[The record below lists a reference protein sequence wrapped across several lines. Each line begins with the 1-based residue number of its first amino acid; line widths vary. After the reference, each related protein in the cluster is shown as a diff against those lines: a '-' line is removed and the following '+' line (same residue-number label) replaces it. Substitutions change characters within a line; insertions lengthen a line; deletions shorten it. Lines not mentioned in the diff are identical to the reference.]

1 MKQIKTGIL
10 FQDGCVLQRDKEI
23 PVWGEGPEG
32 AEITVFLEES
42 RAVCRVKDGKWK
54 CVLPPRKA
62 ARGLTMTVTCDG
74 ETIKIQDI
82 SVGEVW
88 IAGGQ
93 SNMEYFLCYDADWE
107 TMKTAES
114 NPEIHMFN
122 VPRLAYPGHEK
133 DVSECGYWFGEGDKA
148 WPYFST
154 PGYSFARSI
163 QPILK
168 VPVGIIGC
176 NWGGT
181 SASTWMKEVCLQEAP
196 LDIYLEEYKAAI
208 AGKDPEAL
216 KKASVEAFALEDSKE
231 HREEWAKVMYGF
243 SLKEQKEWQENQEEA
258 PENPMGPYNVGRP
271 GGLYHQMLETI
282 IPCGARG
289 VLWYQGES
297 DEGHADIYDRLFE
310 AMIGCWRE
318 SFCQE
323 LPFLFVQLA
332 PYGTWLGG
340 TGEKYPELRCRQ
352 EMVSRRVPG
361 AYMTSV
367 MDLGM
372 YEDIHPKHKKEV
384 GERLALL
391 ARGKVYK
398 EELLCE
404 PPALL
409 GAERKGKKII
419 LHFAHAGV
427 GLWRKEKTPEAE
439 PEAELPSPLTGPREM
454 EDGFQVLQGEKPLEI
469 GKVRLWGNEV
479 ILHVPS
485 LSEEKCAVSFA
496 QVPYIRVRIYNSADL
511 PMKPFYCEL

>member
-1 MKQIKTGIL
+1 MQQIKTGIL

-32 AEITVFLEES
+32 AEVTVVLEES
-42 RAVCRVKDGKWK
+42 RAVSRVKDGKWK

-133 DVSECGYWFGEGDKA
+133 DVSECGYWFREGDKA

-181 SASTWMKEVCLQEAP
+181 SASTWMKEECLQEAP

-208 AGKDPEAL
+208 EGKDPEAL

-231 HREEWAKVMYGF
+231 HRK
-243 SLKEQKEWQENQEEA
+243 N
-258 PENPMGPYNVGRP
+258 GR
-271 GGLYHQMLETI
+271 
-282 IPCGARG
+282 
-289 VLWYQGES
+289 
-297 DEGHADIYDRLFE
+297 RLCM
-310 AMIGCWRE
+310 A
-318 SFCQE
+318 
-323 LPFLFVQLA
+323 
-332 PYGTWLGG
+332 
-340 TGEKYPELRCRQ
+340 
-352 EMVSRRVPG
+352 
-361 AYMTSV
+361 
-367 MDLGM
+367 
-372 YEDIHPKHKKEV
+372 
-384 GERLALL
+384 
-391 ARGKVYK
+391 
-398 EELLCE
+398 
-404 PPALL
+404 
-409 GAERKGKKII
+409 
-419 LHFAHAGV
+419 
-427 GLWRKEKTPEAE
+427 
-439 PEAELPSPLTGPREM
+439 
-454 EDGFQVLQGEKPLEI
+454 
-469 GKVRLWGNEV
+469 
-479 ILHVPS
+479 
-485 LSEEKCAVSFA
+485 
-496 QVPYIRVRIYNSADL
+496 SA
-511 PMKPFYCEL
+511 

>member
-1 MKQIKTGIL
+1 
-10 FQDGCVLQRDKEI
+10 
-23 PVWGEGPEG
+23 
-32 AEITVFLEES
+32 
-42 RAVCRVKDGKWK
+42 
-54 CVLPPRKA
+54 
-62 ARGLTMTVTCDG
+62 
-74 ETIKIQDI
+74 
-82 SVGEVW
+82 
-88 IAGGQ
+88 
-93 SNMEYFLCYDADWE
+93 
-107 TMKTAES
+107 
-114 NPEIHMFN
+114 
-122 VPRLAYPGHEK
+122 
-133 DVSECGYWFGEGDKA
+133 
-148 WPYFST
+148 
-154 PGYSFARSI
+154 
-163 QPILK
+163 
-168 VPVGIIGC
+168 
-176 NWGGT
+176 
-181 SASTWMKEVCLQEAP
+181 
-196 LDIYLEEYKAAI
+196 
-208 AGKDPEAL
+208 
-216 KKASVEAFALEDSKE
+216 
-231 HREEWAKVMYGF
+231 
-243 SLKEQKEWQENQEEA
+243 
-258 PENPMGPYNVGRP
+258 
-271 GGLYHQMLETI
+271 
-282 IPCGARG
+282 
-289 VLWYQGES
+289 
-297 DEGHADIYDRLFE
+297 
-310 AMIGCWRE
+310 MIGCWRE

-340 TGEKYPELRCRQ
+340 TGEKYPELRRRQ

-398 EELLCE
+398 EEILCE

-511 PMKPFYCEL
+511 PMKPFTVNCKKGKRPGLMCLQTHLHKKSQIRES

>member
-1 MKQIKTGIL
+1 M
-10 FQDGCVLQRDKEI
+10 
-23 PVWGEGPEG
+23 GEGYVWLQPEG
-32 AEITVFLEES
+32 T
-42 RAVCRVKDGKWK
+42 
-54 CVLPPRKA
+54 
-62 ARGLTMTVTCDG
+62 
-74 ETIKIQDI
+74 
-82 SVGEVW
+82 
-88 IAGGQ
+88 
-93 SNMEYFLCYDADWE
+93 
-107 TMKTAES
+107 
-114 NPEIHMFN
+114 
-122 VPRLAYPGHEK
+122 
-133 DVSECGYWFGEGDKA
+133 EG
-148 WPYFST
+148 
-154 PGYSFARSI
+154 
-163 QPILK
+163 
-168 VPVGIIGC
+168 V
-176 NWGGT
+176 
-181 SASTWMKEVCLQEAP
+181 
-196 LDIYLEEYKAAI
+196 
-208 AGKDPEAL
+208 AGK
-216 KKASVEAFALEDSKE
+216 
-231 HREEWAKVMYGF
+231 
-243 SLKEQKEWQENQEEA
+243 QEEA

-340 TGEKYPELRCRQ
+340 TGEKYPELRRRQ

-409 GAERKGKKII
+409 GAERKGKKIT

-427 GLWRKEKTPEAE
+427 GLWRKEKRRRRNRKQNFP
-439 PEAELPSPLTGPREM
+439 P
-454 EDGFQVLQGEKPLEI
+454 
-469 GKVRLWGNEV
+469 
-479 ILHVPS
+479 H
-485 LSEEKCAVSFA
+485 
-496 QVPYIRVRIYNSADL
+496 
-511 PMKPFYCEL
+511 

>member
-1 MKQIKTGIL
+1 
-10 FQDGCVLQRDKEI
+10 
-23 PVWGEGPEG
+23 
-32 AEITVFLEES
+32 
-42 RAVCRVKDGKWK
+42 
-54 CVLPPRKA
+54 
-62 ARGLTMTVTCDG
+62 
-74 ETIKIQDI
+74 
-82 SVGEVW
+82 
-88 IAGGQ
+88 
-93 SNMEYFLCYDADWE
+93 
-107 TMKTAES
+107 
-114 NPEIHMFN
+114 
-122 VPRLAYPGHEK
+122 
-133 DVSECGYWFGEGDKA
+133 
-148 WPYFST
+148 
-154 PGYSFARSI
+154 
-163 QPILK
+163 
-168 VPVGIIGC
+168 
-176 NWGGT
+176 
-181 SASTWMKEVCLQEAP
+181 
-196 LDIYLEEYKAAI
+196 
-208 AGKDPEAL
+208 
-216 KKASVEAFALEDSKE
+216 
-231 HREEWAKVMYGF
+231 
-243 SLKEQKEWQENQEEA
+243 
-258 PENPMGPYNVGRP
+258 
-271 GGLYHQMLETI
+271 
-282 IPCGARG
+282 
-289 VLWYQGES
+289 
-297 DEGHADIYDRLFE
+297 
-310 AMIGCWRE
+310 MIGCWRE
-318 SFCQE
+318 SFCQD

-340 TGEKYPELRCRQ
+340 TGEKYPELRRRQ

-454 EDGFQVLQGEKPLEI
+454 KDGFLV
-469 GKVRLWGNEV
+469 
-479 ILHVPS
+479 LHVPS